1 MEQSLSDEKS
11 RNDRNSTG
19 NVSDADKLKVVGLKS
34 LLAVNQINDE
44 EVPCSEGFE
53 SCLQYLK
60 NRNDIKLKRRKV
72 AFKKL
77 PQANFPCLVE
87 TQNGALL
94 LAGIKEVAGVKE
106 QACLVQ
112 FPDKEKAEVIPLEQL
127 EKQYDQ
133 RITELTVKQSRFDIR
148 WFVPVFLEHKSLFV
162 EIFFFSFALQILAL
176 ASPLFF
182 QVVMD
187 KVMVHQALKTLD
199 VLVLGLIVAGISEVV
214 LRGMREYIYA
224 HTANRV
230 DIKLGLKLFTHV
242 LGLPLLYFK
251 NRQVGAIVMRIK
263 ELDTIRE
270 FITGA
275 MFTLMV
281 DFLFMGVFLY
291 VMYTLSPSLTGVFC
305 LSIPFYVLLT
315 WWVTPK
321 LQQCIK
327 DQFTYSAINTSFL
340 TESVAGAET
349 VKSLAVEPRLQNQWN
364 SQTTDM
370 VEANYQTQALNSVSA
385 QGVQFIQK
393 VTSVIILW
401 VGAAG
406 VLSLEMTIG
415 QLIAFNMMANHIA
428 QPFARMVD
436 LWSQY
441 LQARLAVEKLGE
453 MLNLPA
459 ESYQGE
465 QQVNLKGDIVFK
477 RVGFRYQAEQPL
489 LFDNLSFTIK
499 QGSSVG
505 IVGTSGSGKSTLARL
520 LLRLYTPENGAVV
533 INDHDIK
540 TIDVNYLRAKIGV
553 VLQESFLFNKTVR
566 DNIAQSKP
574 EADLEE
580 VIASAKLAGAHD
592 FILKLPKGYDTE
604 LSEGGSSLSGGQRQ
618 RIAIARTLLTAPDIV
633 ILDEAT
639 SALDDE
645 SQAIIQKNMKHFSNG
660 KTVIA
665 IAHRLSTIRQ
675 CDQIIV
681 MDQGRIIEKGSH
693 EKLIRQGRKYAQLW
707 QLQQELKQQ

>member
-1 MEQSLSDEKS
+1 MEESDNNK
-11 RNDRNSTG
+11 NSTQDVT
-19 NVSDADKLKVVGLKS
+19 NAEKLKVTGLKS
-34 LLAVNQINDE
+34 LLTINQVDDK
-44 EVPCSEGFE
+44 EVPYSEGFE
-53 SCLQYLK
+53 ACIQYLK
-60 NRNDIKLKRRKV
+60 SCDNIKLKQRKV
-72 AFKKL
+72 TFKKL
-77 PQANFPCLVE
+77 PQVSFPCLVE
-87 TQNGALL
+87 TKHGVLL
-94 LAGIKEVAGVKE
+94 LAGIKQ

-112 FPDKEKAEVIPLEQL
+112 FPGKEKAEVITLEALQT
-127 EKQYDQ
+127 QYNQ
-133 RITELTVKQSRFDIR
+133 QIIELAVKQSRFDVS

-162 EIFFFSFALQILAL
+162 EIFFFSFVLQILAL

-199 VLVLGLIVAGISEVV
+199 VLVFGLVVAGISEVL

-230 DIKLGLKLFTHV
+230 DVKLGLKLFTHV

-251 NRQVGAIVMRIK
+251 NRQIGAIVMRIK

-275 MFTLMV
+275 MFTLLV

-291 VMYTLSPSLTGVFC
+291 VMYSLSPSLTGVFC

-321 LQQCIK
+321 LQQRIK
-327 DQFTYSAINTSFL
+327 QQFTYSAINTSFL

-364 SQTTDM
+364 SQTTDI
-370 VEANYQTQALNSVSA
+370 VEANYQTQTLNSVSS

-406 VLSLEMTIG
+406 VLSLEITIG

-441 LQARLAVEKLGE
+441 LQAQLAVEKLGE
-453 MLNLPA
+453 MLNLPT
-459 ESYQGE
+459 ESYQEE
-465 QQVNLKGDIVFK
+465 QGADREQKADLKGDIVFK
-477 RVGFRYQAEQPL
+477 RIAFRYQPEQDL
-489 LFDNLSFTIK
+489 LFQSLSFTIK
-499 QGSSVG
+499 QGTSVG

-520 LLRLYTPENGAVV
+520 LLRLYTPENGDV
-533 INDHDIK
+533 IINGHNIK
-540 TIDVNYLRAKIGV
+540 TININHLRERIGV

-566 DNIAQSKP
+566 DTIAQSRP
-574 EADLEE
+574 QAALEE
-580 VIASAKLAGAHD
+580 VIAAAKLAGAHD

-618 RIAIARTLLTAPDIV
+618 RIAIARTLLTSPDIL

-645 SQAIIQKNMKHFSNG
+645 SQSLIQKNMKQFSKG

-693 EKLIRQGRKYAQLW
+693 EKLIQQGRKYAQLW
-707 QLQQELKQQ
+707 QLQQELKQS